1 MSRRGQPLASAVALA
16 VALLLAVVGAQSL
29 DALGAPVPATSSDGV
44 GVEDSPLFVVSFT
57 ASASGHAVASKQP
70 RALATVEAPDPRPPA
85 TAAAPARASRS
96 GADPFRTISIPLRC

>member
-1 MSRRGQPLASAVALA
+1 MGRRGQPLASAVALA

-29 DALGAPVPATSSDGV
+29 DALGAPGPATSADSV
-44 GVEDSPLFVVSFT
+44 GVEDTPLVVSLT
-57 ASASGHAVASKQP
+57 ASASSHVVASKQP

-96 GADPFRTISIPLRC
+96 GADPFRTVSIPLRC